1 MEQAVSHIPADPA
14 AIRHALL
21 DALSLP
27 EWNEAFLSVDG
38 PADAT
43 VGVRYVLRVR
53 PGLTGHLEY
62 TAIETDRIDVS
73 WQVPGFHETGS
84 WILGPGNSVTHSFEH
99 SGPLSAVLRPAYRGI
114 AAVRL
119 DRLANRIA
127 QLSRAA

>member
-27 EWNEAFLSVDG
+27 EWNEAFLEIEG
-38 PADAT
+38 PDDPA

-62 TAIETDRIDVS
+62 TAIEADRIDLS
-73 WQVPGFHETGS
+73 WQVPGFHETSS
-84 WILGPGNSVTHSFEH
+84 WVLGPDNTVTHSFEQ
-99 SGPLSAVLRPAYRGI
+99 SGPLAAVLRPAYRGI

-119 DRLANRIA
+119 DRLANRVA
-127 QLSRAA
+127 QLSRAS

>member
-1 MEQAVSHIPADPA
+1 MEQAVSQIPADPA

-27 EWNEAFLSVDG
+27 EWNEAFLAIDG
-38 PADAT
+38 PAEAA
-43 VGVRYVLRVR
+43 VGVRYALRVR

-62 TAIETDRIDVS
+62 TSIQADRIDLT
-73 WQVPGFHETGS
+73 WQVPGFHETSS
-84 WILGPGNSVTHSFEH
+84 WVLGPDGTVTHSFEQ
-99 SGPLSAVLRPAYRGI
+99 SGPLAAVLRPAYRGI

-119 DRLANRIA
+119 DRLAHRVA

>member
-1 MEQAVSHIPADPA
+1 MEEAVSHIPADPA

-27 EWNEAFLSVDG
+27 EWNEAFLAIDG
-38 PADAT
+38 PADAA

-62 TAIETDRIDVS
+62 TVIQADRIDFT
-73 WQVPGFHETGS
+73 WQVPGFHETSS
-84 WILGPGNSVTHSFEH
+84 WVLGPDGTVTHSFEQ
-99 SGPLSAVLRPAYRGI
+99 SGPLAAVLRPAYRGI

-119 DRLANRIA
+119 DRLANRVA